1 MTETEQFLEN
11 IKRSKIDYCKK
22 RGLPIPEFTDM
33 SDFYI
38 TEEMWRELNNEEP
51 RSITRQGTY
60 AELIGYPIDSDWLEC
75 KRRALVTIGKRPIS
89 PPGSD
94 WKHRILEAR
103 HSPIR
108 YLRYSF
114 YIECPSWVSVHL
126 CRHIHAHPYVKTQRN
141 DRQHNYDRRKAP
153 QDTPVSIIYDVNA
166 EELMTIANKRLCQQA
181 SPETRQLV
189 QDMCTLAE
197 AATPELRGL
206 LVPMC
211 EYHGGV
217 CHEMYPCGKSNVS
230 HSHSTEEVSP

>member
-1 MTETEQFLEN
+1 MTV
-11 IKRSKIDYCKK
+11 
-22 RGLPIPEFTDM
+22 
-33 SDFYI
+33 
-38 TEEMWRELNNEEP
+38 
-51 RSITRQGTY
+51 
-60 AELIGYPIDSDWLEC
+60 ELISSPTDSDWLEC
-75 KRRALVTIGKRPIS
+75 KRRALITIGKRPVT
-89 PPGSD
+89 PPDSD

-108 YLRYSF
+108 YLLYSF

-126 CRHIHAHPYVKTQRN
+126 ARHVHAQPYISTQRN
-141 DRQHNYDRRKAP
+141 DRQSNYDRRKAP
-153 QDTPVSIIYDVNA
+153 QDTPVSMIYDVNA

-189 QDMCTLAE
+189 ADMCALAE
-197 AATPELRGL
+197 AATPELHGL

-217 CHEMYPCGKSNVS
+217 CHEMYPCGKSHVS

>member
-1 MTETEQFLEN
+1 MFVKL
-11 IKRSKIDYCKK
+11 IYS
-22 RGLPIPEFTDM
+22 P
-33 SDFYI
+33 
-38 TEEMWRELNNEEP
+38 TEE
-51 RSITRQGTY
+51 
-60 AELIGYPIDSDWLEC
+60 DWKC
-75 KRRALVTIGKRPIS
+75 VKARALVTIGKRPIS
-89 PPGSD
+89 PPDSD

-126 CRHIHAHPYVKTQRN
+126 CRHVHAQPYVKSQRN
-141 DRQHNYDRRKAP
+141 DRQHDYDRNKAP
-153 QDTPVSIIYDVNA
+153 QDSPVSMIYDVNA

-189 QDMCTLAE
+189 ADMCTLAE

>member
-1 MTETEQFLEN
+1 MTEAEKFLEN
-11 IKRSKIDYCKK
+11 IKRAKTDYCKK
-22 RGLPIPEFTDM
+22 HGLPIPEFKSE

-38 TEEMWRELNNEEP
+38 SDEEWLTMKGEDP
-51 RSITRQGTY
+51 RSITRPSTY
-60 AELIGYPIDSDWLEC
+60 VELIGHPTGADWLEC
-75 KRRALVTIGKRPIS
+75 KRRALVTIGKQPVNL
-89 PPGSD
+89 PDSD

-126 CRHIHAHPYVKTQRN
+126 CRHTHAQPYVKSQRN
-141 DRQHNYDRRKAP
+141 DRQHDYDRNKAP
-153 QDTPVSIIYDVNA
+153 QDSPVSMIYDVNA
-166 EELMTIANKRLCQQA
+166 EELMVIANKRLCSQA
-181 SPETRQLV
+181 SSETRQLV
-189 QDMCTLAE
+189 RDMCALAE
-197 AATPELRGL
+197 AVTPELHGL

-211 EYHGGV
+211 DYHGGV